1 VRLLDTKI
9 ILFTVNR
16 RAELKNKINAN
27 LKKMSDIELVADDM
41 KRLPAVKVRHI
52 MHMKVF

>member
-41 KRLPAVKVRHI
+41 KRLPAVKVRHT